1 MYGAVFGDII
11 GSYYEWHNV
20 KTEDFEL
27 FPREARFTDD
37 TVLTV
42 AIAEAI
48 LNMEDNPPRK
58 CYAQHIKA
66 YYNRYPDAGFGNMF
80 KKWAGSS
87 SLQIQHSFGNGASMR
102 VSAIG
107 WAFEDEKEMLRQVS
121 ESCHFTHNHR
131 EAIACAQAVAL
142 AVYMARKDASKSEIR
157 SRLEKEFKMKFETI
171 ESLRPDYKFDSRSA
185 YSVPPAIESFFETD
199 DYESCIRR
207 AVSLGGDSDT
217 IAAIAGSIA
226 EAYYGEIPAHIVS
239 KGKLILDSGL
249 KRVLNQFE
257 EKYNL
262 RKEVADNKI

>member
-1 MYGAVFGDII
+1 
-11 GSYYEWHNV
+11 
-20 KTEDFEL
+20 
-27 FPREARFTDD
+27 
-37 TVLTV
+37 
-42 AIAEAI
+42 
-48 LNMEDNPPRK
+48 
-58 CYAQHIKA
+58 
-66 YYNRYPDAGFGNMF
+66 
-80 KKWAGSS
+80 
-87 SLQIQHSFGNGASMR
+87 
-102 VSAIG
+102 
-107 WAFEDEKEMLRQVS
+107 MLRQVS

-142 AVYMARKDASKSEIR
+142 AVYMARKGASKSEIR

-185 YSVPPAIESFFETD
+185 YSVPPAIEAFFETD

-257 EKYNL
+257 GKYNL